1 MSGDWPT
8 LRSALITAIRANQSK
23 CDTLAYQV
31 GGTLRS
37 DARVVAARRA
47 AVQRVERASGYQDY
61 VRGASPVPKAKTI
74 RRFQRSHDR
83 HGVRCRWAIDDLATL
98 NPKLST
104 TWVNINA
111 ESYKK
116 WRHDR
121 WAESRGDSADFLAQG
136 ERTMD
141 RMRLRQGDEGIHHGK
156 VCRDKQ
162 GTNGDSADLR
172 SARNQGQRLRDMQAR
187 DGAGDHQALDFRGA
201 LEDCVDL

>member
-8 LRSALITAIRANQSK
+8 LRSALIIAIRANQPK
-23 CDTLAYQV
+23 YDTLAHQV

-37 DARVVAARRA
+37 DARVAAARRA

-116 WRHDR
+116 ING
-121 WAESRGDSADFLAQG
+121 ATTVGQSREETRRISLRRENGQWTGCGFAKVTKAYTT
-136 ERTMD
+136 ERF
-141 RMRLRQGDEGIHHGK
+141 
-156 VCRDKQ
+156 V
-162 GTNGDSADLR
+162 GTNKGQTAIPPTF
-172 SARNQGQRLRDMQAR
+172 ARPEIRANDYGICRPEMAR
-187 DGAGDHQALDFRGA
+187 AITRRWIS
-201 LEDCVDL
+201 EVPSKIV